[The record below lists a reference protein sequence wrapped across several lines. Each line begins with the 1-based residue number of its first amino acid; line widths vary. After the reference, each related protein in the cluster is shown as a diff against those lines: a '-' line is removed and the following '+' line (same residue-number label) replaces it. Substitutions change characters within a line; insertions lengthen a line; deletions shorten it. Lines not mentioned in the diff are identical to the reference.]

1 MSMLFEREAS
11 LGKLIEVCDV
21 ALALIRERTQLFNL
35 LRAYSVCEEVHN
47 PFNSSLERLQHL
59 EQVSDQIQFALR
71 DARVKSPAPNAR
83 AVAETTG
90 EDPADDGGGR
100 QAGGGRKASH
110 RGRKGT
116 AAPRRP
122 QEAGPTVHRSTQA
135 PRSLS
140 HSNSRSAATIRA
152 SWCP

>member
-11 LGKLIEVCDV
+11 LGKQIEVCDV

-35 LRAYSVCEEVHN
+35 LRTYSVCEEVN
-47 PFNSSLERLQHL
+47 DPFNSSLERLQHL
-59 EQVSDQIQFALR
+59 EQISDQIQFALR
-71 DARVKSPAPNAR
+71 DAGVNTPAPNPR
-83 AVAETTG
+83 AFAETTG
-90 EDPADDGGGR
+90 EDPAGDGGAGGGR
-100 QAGGGRKASH
+100 QAGGGGRASH

-116 AAPRRP
+116 AAPRGP

-140 HSNSRSAATIRA
+140 HTN
-152 SWCP
+152 